1 MPSSTIDSLNIEITS
16 NSGKATGSIHGLVNS
31 LRSLAG
37 QTEKTLTGLR
47 ALNEELKKIS
57 RIKRNYFGNIMGD
70 VAGGNG
76 PSGNGNGAAKVKQ
89 VTSALQAQ
97 INAVTGVDRIT
108 KSAAASAK
116 VFDEQLSR
124 QEVAARQAANA
135 TKEAATTSNTVSASW
150 SMGETR
156 AKSVTTAMQ
165 EQINTL
171 TGVDR
176 ITKSAAASAK
186 VFDQELGKQELV
198 ARKAAAAAK
207 AVAEETKKTTGAE
220 TVAETKPDL
229 FKGNTPEELAAMRE
243 ASRRQWAED
252 MARIKE
258 YQAVAARSREAYL
271 ASIRKTGPDPI
282 LSGAA
287 PSKGAM
293 EERILRS
300 FGANPNTAD
309 PIYQSA
315 VAKYEKAT
323 KQTWNPASLLQGA
336 SSATAPAAS
345 AIQNVNTQ
353 LDNTSRVGEAASASM
368 GNVAN
373 QLNNSATAG
382 ANASGA
388 LNNTAES
395 TRQLREE
402 ADRANRSGG
411 SFVGLLQRVGR
422 IASTM
427 IIRNALKLLMKS
439 FGDAWNSA
447 KAFSQSMGGA
457 FAKTVSDTN
466 AIVKNTAVS
475 IIQTF
480 APALTALLP
489 VIYTVGAAIQ
499 FICSLIQS
507 LLSLLGITSE
517 MFGVNAS
524 KISKYGSATSGAGKN
539 AKKAAKET
547 KNLLASWDEL
557 NIIQST
563 TKSGGG
569 SGGGSSGKGGSN
581 GKLSDLVNK
590 EVKAIASILV
600 GEALLAVG
608 LILACTGHVAPG
620 IGLMVLGAAS
630 IAKTLTVDWA
640 KLPNEIKKRITI
652 VAGAAGGAMMAIG
665 AVLAFTSANIPLGV
679 GLMALGAASIVG
691 SVALSWNL
699 DERIEDRIA
708 HVTAIAGGALLGLGA
723 VLAFTG
729 ASVPIGVGLMLLGAS
744 GLAGSVALS
753 WNLDEGIKKKIATIT
768 AYAGVSLLAI
778 GAVLAFTNASL
789 PIGIGLMLAGASTLA
804 SSVALSWNLDK
815 EVKAKITNITAIAGA
830 SLLAIG
836 AILALSSASIPL
848 GIGMMIAGGVSL
860 AAAVALNWDE
870 LVSEVI
876 GAFKRIGKK
885 ITEIWESVKQSLQAV
900 WDTVSM
906 WWDENIAKPV
916 ENAWKSVTDFFGT
929 LFGGADVE
937 GSIAS
942 YAKAAWAGVTMWWD
956 TSIAK
961 PVEDAWKS
969 VTSFFGTLFGD
980 SETPGSIAS
989 YARSAYSSVS
999 TWWNDNVSKNFE
1011 KEGAWG
1017 AVKGFFKG
1025 IFVGEDGN
1033 GGIRG
1038 WSKQAFDAV
1047 AEWMKETTGVD
1058 IKAVWEPIG
1067 DFFRDIWCGSDGN
1080 GGIKGYF
1087 TSAWDNAK
1095 VWWETNVSENIARE
1109 GIWGGVKGFF
1119 EGIFGSTETGT
1130 GLIGMFSKAW
1140 ETISQLWNTDFV
1152 SLVEDA
1158 WSGISSWFSTN
1169 VTDPIKDAFNGA
1181 INWIIG
1187 MVNDVIGA
1195 MNSIGSF
1202 TIPGWGFTMP
1212 DFLGGGKVGWDTSK
1226 VTLWNIPTIAPLEYA
1241 EGGYNIPKGDLF
1253 IANEAGAELVGNMN
1267 GKTTVA
1273 NQGQIVEGIQRGV
1286 RDANSDQNRLLS
1298 EQNTLLRALLE
1309 KTGNLSV
1316 SPSLGWS
1323 KFNNANSDIYSKT
1336 TGR

>member
-57 RIKRNYFGNIMGD
+57 RIKRNYFGNITGD
-70 VAGGNG
+70 TTGGG
-76 PSGNGNGAAKVKQ
+76 SSSGNASGVGRVKQ
-89 VTSALQAQ
+89 VTSAIQAQ
-97 INAVTGVDRIT
+97 INAI
-108 KSAAASAK
+108 
-116 VFDEQLSR
+116 
-124 QEVAARQAANA
+124 
-135 TKEAATTSNTVSASW
+135 
-150 SMGETR
+150 
-156 AKSVTTAMQ
+156 
-165 EQINTL
+165 

-186 VFDQELGKQELV
+186 VFDQQLGKQEV
-198 ARKAAAAAK
+198 AARKVASAVK
-207 AVAEETKKTTGAE
+207 SVAEETKKATGAGAA
-220 TVAETKPDL
+220 AETKPVLYKPD
-229 FKGNTPEELAAMRE
+229 TPEQRQAFRDAG
-243 ASRRQWAED
+243 RRQWEESE
-252 MARIKE
+252 ARIKE
-258 YQAVAARSREAYL
+258 HQAAVERAKEAYL

-287 PSKGAM
+287 PAKGAM
-293 EERILRS
+293 EANILRS

-345 AIQNVNTQ
+345 AIQSVNAQ
-353 LDNTSRVGEAASASM
+353 LDNTSKVGEAASASM

-373 QLNNSATAG
+373 QLGNSATAG

-402 ADRANRSGG
+402 ADKANKSGG
-411 SFVGLLQRVGR
+411 SFAGLLQRIGR

-524 KISKYGSATSGAGKN
+524 KISKYGNATSGAGKS

-547 KNLLASWDEL
+547 KGLLASWDEL

-563 TKSGGG
+563 TTTGGTGGG
-569 SGGGSSGKGGSN
+569 GGSGKGGSN

-590 EVKAIASILV
+590 EISAISSFLV
-600 GEALLAVG
+600 GETLLAVG

-630 IAKTLTVDWA
+630 IAKTLTVDWG
-640 KLPNEIKKRITI
+640 KLPTEVKKRIAI
-652 VAGAAGGAMMAIG
+652 VAGAAGGAIMALG
-665 AVLAFTSANIPLGV
+665 AVIAFSGANIPLGI
-679 GLMALGAASIVG
+679 GLMALGAASIIG

-708 HVTAIAGGALLGLGA
+708 HVTAIAGGALLALGA
-723 VLAFTG
+723 VFAFTG
-729 ASVPIGVGLMLLGAS
+729 ANIPVGIGLMLLGAAS
-744 GLAGSVALS
+744 LAGSVALS
-753 WNLDEGIKKKIATIT
+753 WNLDREVRKKIASIT
-768 AYAGVSLLAI
+768 AYAGISLLAI
-778 GAVLAFTNASL
+778 GAVLAFTGAQL
-789 PIGIGLMLAGASTLA
+789 PVGIGMMIAGAATLA

-815 EVKAKITNITAIAGA
+815 EVRAKITNITAIAGA

-836 AILALSSASIPL
+836 AILACTGANIPL
-848 GIGMMIAGGVSL
+848 GVGMMIAGGVSL

-870 LVSEVI
+870 LVSEVT
-876 GAFKRIGKK
+876 GAFKTIGNKV
-885 ITEIWESVKQSLQAV
+885 TEIWGSVKQSLQAV

-906 WWDENIAKPV
+906 WWDESIAKPV
-916 ENAWKSVTDFFGT
+916 ESAWQSVTDFFGT
-929 LFGGADVE
+929 LFGGSDVE

-942 YAKAAWAGVTMWWD
+942 YASAAWAGVTMWWD

-961 PVEDAWKS
+961 PVDSAWQS
-969 VTSFFGTLFGD
+969 VSSFFGTLFGD
-980 SETPGSIAS
+980 SETTGSIAS

-999 TWWNDNVSKNFE
+999 TWWSDNVSKNFE

-1017 AVKGFFKG
+1017 AVKGFFRG

-1033 GGIRG
+1033 GGIVG
-1038 WSKQAFDAV
+1038 FAS
-1047 AEWMKETTGVD
+1047 
-1058 IKAVWEPIG
+1058 
-1067 DFFRDIWCGSDGN
+1067 
-1080 GGIKGYF
+1080 
-1087 TSAWDNAK
+1087 SAWSSLTKLWDN
-1095 VWWETNVSENIARE
+1095 NIGELLGLDTA
-1109 GIWGGVKGFF
+1109 WGGVSAFF
-1119 EGIFGSTETGT
+1119 ENLFGLEPGT
-1130 GLIGMFSKAW
+1130 GISGLFTSLW
-1140 ETISQLWNTDFV
+1140 DDISQLWNTDFV
-1152 SLVEDA
+1152 SLVEAA
-1158 WSGISSWFSTN
+1158 WSGISTWFSQN

-1181 INWIIG
+1181 INWIISL
-1187 MVNDVIGA
+1187 VNDVIGA

-1202 TIPGWGFTMP
+1202 TIPGWGFALP
-1212 DFLGGGKVGWDTSK
+1212 DFLGGGKVGWDASK
-1226 VTLWNIPTIAPLEYA
+1226 VTLWNIPTIDPIEYA
-1241 EGGYNIPKGDLF
+1241 DGAYGIPRGDLF
-1253 IANEAGAELVGNMN
+1253 IANEAGAELVGSMN

-1298 EQNTLLRALLE
+1298 EQNALLRALLE

-1323 KFNNANSDIYSKT
+1323 KFNNANADIYSKT

>member
-1 MPSSTIDSLNIEITS
+1 MPSNTIDSLNIEITS
-16 NSGKATGSIHGLVNS
+16 NSRKATGSIHGLVNS

-57 RIKRNYFGNIMGD
+57 RIKRNYFGNIMSD
-70 VAGGNG
+70 ATGGGG
-76 PSGNGNGAAKVKQ
+76 PSGGGSGAARVKQ
-89 VTSALQAQ
+89 VTSAIQAQ

-116 VFDEQLSR
+116 VFDEQLAR

-186 VFDQELGKQELV
+186 VFDQELGKQELA

-220 TVAETKPDL
+220 TVAEKKPDL

-258 YQAVAARSREAYL
+258 YQAVAKRSKEAYL

-287 PSKGAM
+287 PAKGAM
-293 EERILRS
+293 EANILRS

-323 KQTWNPASLLQGA
+323 KQTWNPSSLLQGA
-336 SSATAPAAS
+336 STAATPAAS

-368 GNVAN
+368 SNVAN
-373 QLNNSATAG
+373 QLGNSATEG

-388 LNNTAES
+388 LNNAAEN

-402 ADRANRSGG
+402 ADRANRSCGPFV
-411 SFVGLLQRVGR
+411 SFLQRVGR

-499 FICSLIQS
+499 YICSLIQS
-507 LLSLLGITSE
+507 LLSLLGISSE
-517 MFGVNAS
+517 LFGVNAS
-524 KISKYGSATSGAGKN
+524 KISKYGGATSGAGKS
-539 AKKAAKET
+539 AKEAAKET
-547 KNLLASWDEL
+547 KGLLAAWDEL

-563 TKSGGG
+563 TNKSGGG
-569 SGGGSSGKGGSN
+569 GGGGSGKGGSN
-581 GKLSDLVNK
+581 GKLSDLVTK
-590 EVKAIASILV
+590 EISAISSILV

-608 LILACTGHVAPG
+608 LIMACTGHVGPG
-620 IGLMVLGAAS
+620 IGMMVLGAAS

-640 KLPNEIKKRITI
+640 KLPKEIKKQITVI
-652 VAGAAGGAMMAIG
+652 TGAVGGAEMAVG
-665 AVLAFTSANIPLGV
+665 AVLAFTGASVPLGI
-679 GLMALGAASIVG
+679 GMMALGAASLIG

-699 DERIEDRIA
+699 DAQIADRIA

-729 ASVPIGVGLMLLGAS
+729 ANIPIGIGLMLAGAAS
-744 GLAGSVALS
+744 LAGSVALS
-753 WNLDEGIKKKIATIT
+753 WNLDEEIKKKIAKIT
-768 AYAGVSLLAI
+768 AYAGISLLAI
-778 GAVLAFTNASL
+778 GSVLAFTGASL
-789 PIGIGLMLAGASTLA
+789 PIGIGMMVAGAATLA

-815 EVKAKITNITAIAGA
+815 EVKAKITKITAIAGA
-830 SLLAIG
+830 SLLALG
-836 AILALSSASIPL
+836 AILVCTGAGIPL
-848 GIGMMIAGGVSL
+848 GVGMMIAGGVSL
-860 AAAVALNWDE
+860 AASVALNWDTIV
-870 LVSEVI
+870 LEVT
-876 GAFKRIGKK
+876 GAFKRIGAK

-916 ENAWKSVTDFFGT
+916 ESAWQSVTDFFGK

-942 YAKAAWAGVTMWWD
+942 YASAAWTGVTMWWD
-956 TSIAK
+956 ASIAK
-961 PVEDAWKS
+961 PVETAWQS
-969 VTSFFGTLFGD
+969 VSSFFGTLFGD
-980 SETPGSIAS
+980 SETPGSISS

-999 TWWNDNVSKNFE
+999 TWWNDNVGKNFE

-1038 WSKQAFDAV
+1038 WSKQAFDAA

-1067 DFFRDIWCGSDGN
+1067 NFFRDTWCGSDGN

-1095 VWWETNVSENIARE
+1095 VWWETNVSENIAKE

-1140 ETISQLWNTDFV
+1140 ETVSQLW
-1152 SLVEDA
+1152 
-1158 WSGISSWFSTN
+1158 STN
-1169 VTDPIKDAFNGA
+1169 VSGLIEGAWSAVSTWFETNVTTPIKNAFRDA
-1181 INWIIG
+1181 INWIIFRI
-1187 MVNDVIGA
+1187 NDVIGA
-1195 MNSIGSF
+1195 LNAVGSF
-1202 TIPGWGFTMP
+1202 TIPGWGFDIP
-1212 DFLGGGKVGWDTSK
+1212 FGGPHVGWDPSP
-1226 VTLWNIPTIAPLEYA
+1226 VTLWNIGTINPIEEFAK
-1241 EGGYNIPKGDLF
+1241 GGFDIPRGDLF

-1286 RDANSDQNRLLS
+1286 RDANSDQNRLLA

-1316 SPSLGWS
+1316 SPSLSWS

>member
-57 RIKRNYFGNIMGD
+57 RIKRNYFGNIMSD
-70 VAGGNG
+70 ATGGGG
-76 PSGNGNGAAKVKQ
+76 PSGGGSGAARVKQ
-89 VTSALQAQ
+89 VTSAIQAQ

-116 VFDEQLSR
+116 VFDEQLAR

-165 EQINTL
+165 QQINTL

-186 VFDQELGKQELV
+186 VFDQELGKQELA

-220 TVAETKPDL
+220 TVVEKKPDL

-258 YQAVAARSREAYL
+258 YQAVAKRSKEAYL

-287 PSKGAM
+287 PAKGAM
-293 EERILRS
+293 EANILRS

-323 KQTWNPASLLQGA
+323 KQTWNPSSLLQGA
-336 SSATAPAAS
+336 STAATPAAS

-368 GNVAN
+368 NNVAN
-373 QLNNSATAG
+373 QLGNSATEG

-388 LNNTAES
+388 LNNAADS

-402 ADRANRSGG
+402 ADRANRSCGPFV
-411 SFVGLLQRVGR
+411 SFLQRVGR

-499 FICSLIQS
+499 YICSLIQS
-507 LLSLLGITSE
+507 LLSLLGISSE
-517 MFGVNAS
+517 LFGVNAS
-524 KISKYGSATSGAGKN
+524 KISKYGGATSGAGKS
-539 AKKAAKET
+539 AKEAAKET
-547 KNLLASWDEL
+547 KGLLAAWDEL

-563 TKSGGG
+563 TNKSGGG
-569 SGGGSSGKGGSN
+569 GGGGSGKGGSN
-581 GKLSDLVNK
+581 GKLSDLVTK
-590 EVKAIASILV
+590 EISAISSILV

-608 LILACTGHVAPG
+608 LILACTGHVGPG
-620 IGLMVLGAAS
+620 IGMMVLGAAS

-640 KLPNEIKKRITI
+640 KLPKEIKKQITVI
-652 VAGAAGGAMMAIG
+652 TGAVGGAEMAIG
-665 AVLAFTSANIPLGV
+665 AVLAFTGASVPLGI
-679 GLMALGAASIVG
+679 GMMALGAASLIG

-699 DERIEDRIA
+699 DAQIADRIA

-729 ASVPIGVGLMLLGAS
+729 ANIPIGIGLMLAGAAS
-744 GLAGSVALS
+744 LAGSVALS
-753 WNLDEGIKKKIATIT
+753 WNLDEEIKKKIAKIT
-768 AYAGVSLLAI
+768 AYAGISLLAI
-778 GAVLAFTNASL
+778 GSVLAFTGASL
-789 PIGIGLMLAGASTLA
+789 PIGIGMMVAGAATLA

-815 EVKAKITNITAIAGA
+815 EIKAKITKITAIAGA
-830 SLLAIG
+830 SLLALG
-836 AILALSSASIPL
+836 AILVCTGAGIPL
-848 GIGMMIAGGVSL
+848 GVGMMIAGGVSL
-860 AAAVALNWDE
+860 AASVALNWDTIV
-870 LVSEVI
+870 LEVT
-876 GAFKRIGKK
+876 GAFQRIGTK

-906 WWDENIAKPV
+906 WWDTNIAKPV
-916 ENAWKSVTDFFGT
+916 EAAWQSISDFFSTLFGDADTQGSIAYYASNAWAGVSMWWDETIAKPVGSAWQSVTDFFGK

-942 YAKAAWAGVTMWWD
+942 YASAAWTGVTMWWD

-961 PVEDAWKS
+961 PVETAWDS
-969 VTSFFGTLFGD
+969 VSSFFGTLFGD

-999 TWWNDNVSKNFE
+999 TWWNNNVSKNFE

-1025 IFVGEDGN
+1025 IFVGEDGT
-1033 GGIRG
+1033 GGI
-1038 WSKQAFDAV
+1038 
-1047 AEWMKETTGVD
+1047 TGFV
-1058 IKAVWEPIG
+1058 
-1067 DFFRDIWCGSDGN
+1067 N
-1080 GGIKGYF
+1080 
-1087 TSAWDNAK
+1087 SAWSSLTKLWD
-1095 VWWETNVSENIARE
+1095 ENIGEKLGLNTA
-1109 GIWGGVKGFF
+1109 WGGVSTFF
-1119 EGIFGSTETGT
+1119 ENLFGIDSETGLS
-1130 GLIGMFSKAW
+1130 GLFSGLW
-1140 ETISQLWNTDFV
+1140 GDISQLWGDIIGSIESAWGSVATWFYNNVTVKIGNFFIDCVNGVIDGINWLISALNSINITIPAV
-1152 SLVEDA
+1152 SLPLIGDL
-1158 WSGISSWFSTN
+1158 WGTTTIGISGIALLDKLKPLAEISEN
-1169 VTDPIKDAFNGA
+1169 ADGA
-1181 INWIIG
+1181 YG
-1187 MVNDVIGA
+1187 
-1195 MNSIGSF
+1195 
-1202 TIPGWGFTMP
+1202 IPR
-1212 DFLGGGKVGWDTSK
+1212 
-1226 VTLWNIPTIAPLEYA
+1226 
-1241 EGGYNIPKGDLF
+1241 GDLF
-1253 IANEAGAELVGNMN
+1253 IANEAGAELVGSMN

-1316 SPSLGWS
+1316 SPSLSWS

>member
-16 NSGKATGSIHGLVNS
+16 NSRKATGSIHGLVNS
-31 LRSLAG
+31 LRSLAW

-57 RIKRNYFGNIMGD
+57 GIKRNFFGNITGD
-70 VAGGNG
+70 TAGGG
-76 PSGNGNGAAKVKQ
+76 ASSGNAGGVGRVKQ
-89 VTSALQAQ
+89 VTSAIQAQ

-116 VFDEQLSR
+116 VFDQQLGK
-124 QEVAARQAANA
+124 QEVAAR
-135 TKEAATTSNTVSASW
+135 KV
-150 SMGETR
+150 
-156 AKSVTTAMQ
+156 
-165 EQINTL
+165 
-171 TGVDR
+171 
-176 ITKSAAASAK
+176 ASAVK
-186 VFDQELGKQELV
+186 S
-198 ARKAAAAAK
+198 
-207 AVAEETKKTTGAE
+207 VAEETKKATGAG
-220 TVAETKPDL
+220 AAADAKPILYRPDS
-229 FKGNTPEELAAMRE
+229 PEERQAFRDAG
-243 ASRRQWAED
+243 RRQWEESK
-252 MARIKE
+252 ARIKE
-258 YQAVAARSREAYL
+258 HQAAVERAKEAYL

-287 PSKGAM
+287 PAKGAM
-293 EERILRS
+293 EANILRS
-300 FGANPNTAD
+300 FGANPNTTD

-336 SSATAPAAS
+336 SNATAPAAS
-345 AIQNVNTQ
+345 AIQNVNSQ
-353 LDNTSRVGEAASASM
+353 LDSTSKVGEAASASM

-388 LNNTAES
+388 INNTAES

-411 SFVGLLQRVGR
+411 AFTGLLRRVGR

-427 IIRNALKLLMKS
+427 LIRNALKLLMKS

-524 KISKYGSATSGAGKN
+524 KISKYGNATSGAGKST
-539 AKKAAKET
+539 KQAAKET

-563 TKSGGG
+563 TKSGGN
-569 SGGGSSGKGGSN
+569 GGGGGSGKGGSN

-590 EVKAIASILV
+590 EISAISSFLV
-600 GEALLAVG
+600 GETLLAVG

-630 IAKTLTVDWA
+630 IAKTLTVDWG
-640 KLPNEIKKRITI
+640 KLPTEVKKRIAI
-652 VAGAAGGAMMAIG
+652 VAGVAGGAMMALG
-665 AVLAFTSANIPLGV
+665 AVIAFSAANIPLGI
-679 GLMALGAASIVG
+679 GLMALGAASIIG

-708 HVTAIAGGALLGLGA
+708 HVTAIAGGALLALGA
-723 VLAFTG
+723 VFAFTG
-729 ASVPIGVGLMLLGAS
+729 ASIPVGIGLMLLGAS
-744 GLAGSVALS
+744 SLAGSVALS
-753 WNLDEGIKKKIATIT
+753 WNLDEEVKKKIASIT
-768 AYAGVSLLAI
+768 AYAGISLLAI
-778 GAVLAFTNASL
+778 GAVLAFTGAQL
-789 PIGIGLMLAGASTLA
+789 PVGIGMMIAGAATLA

-815 EVKAKITNITAIAGA
+815 EVRAKITNITTIAGA

-836 AILALSSASIPL
+836 AILACTGANIPL
-848 GIGMMIAGGVSL
+848 GVGMMIAGGVSL

-870 LVSEVI
+870 LTSKVTEAFHTIGTVVSEIWDGV
-876 GAFKRIGKK
+876 KK
-885 ITEIWESVKQSLQAV
+885 KLQEVWNTVSVW
-900 WDTVSM
+900 WDT
-906 WWDENIAKPV
+906 NIAKPV
-916 ENAWKSVTDFFGT
+916 ETAWQSVSDFFGTLFGDADTQGSIANFASNAWAGVSIWWDEGIAKPVESAWQSVTDFFGT

-942 YAKAAWAGVTMWWD
+942 YASDAWAGVTMWWD

-961 PVEDAWKS
+961 PVDSAWQGVS
-969 VTSFFGTLFGD
+969 SFFGTLFGD
-980 SETPGSIAS
+980 SETPGSVAS

-999 TWWNDNVSKNFE
+999 TWWNNNVSKNFE

-1033 GGIRG
+1033 GGIVG
-1038 WSKQAFDAV
+1038 FAS
-1047 AEWMKETTGVD
+1047 
-1058 IKAVWEPIG
+1058 
-1067 DFFRDIWCGSDGN
+1067 
-1080 GGIKGYF
+1080 
-1087 TSAWDNAK
+1087 SAWSSLTKLWDN
-1095 VWWETNVSENIARE
+1095 NIGELLGLDTA
-1109 GIWGGVKGFF
+1109 WGGVSAFF
-1119 EGIFGSTETGT
+1119 ENLFGLEPDTGIS
-1130 GLIGMFSKAW
+1130 GLFTSLW
-1140 ETISQLWNTDFV
+1140 NDISQLWNTDFV
-1152 SLVEDA
+1152 SLVEAA
-1158 WSGISSWFSTN
+1158 WSGISTWFNKN
-1169 VTDPIKDAFNGA
+1169 VTDPIKNAFTGA
-1181 INWIIG
+1181 INWIISL
-1187 MVNDVIGA
+1187 VNDVIGA

-1202 TIPGWGFTMP
+1202 TIPGWGFALP
-1212 DFLGGGKVGWDTSK
+1212 DFLGGGKVGWDASK
-1226 VTLWNIPTIAPLEYA
+1226 VTLWSIPTIKPLEYA
-1241 EGGYNIPKGDLF
+1241 EGGYGIPRGDLF

-1298 EQNTLLRALLE
+1298 EQNSLLRALLE

-1316 SPSLGWS
+1316 SPSLSWS
-1323 KFNNANSDIYSKT
+1323 NFNKANDDIYSKT